1 MPFRV
6 RPAKPFTGEFRAIAR
21 RQLSHAIAFLEEQPG
36 GPHEA
41 IHDARKK
48 FKRLRAL
55 YRLVQPDAK
64 EFRRRENARIR
75 DMGRTLS
82 TVRDATALVETLN
95 YLAGEAASP
104 EELKALA
111 FASKVLIERR
121 DRIAAEE
128 TDLPAKIAAAVA
140 ECREAS
146 AALDELSLDDSP
158 KKTAKRLAKAWSKQ
172 RLRALEALEACEE
185 NADAEAFHALRK
197 SGQTYWMHLSL
208 LNDVWPSAMA
218 AKKREA
224 KHLVDILG
232 HEHDLSV
239 LTELVNESPELFGDS
254 DTLALLIGAIITR
267 QQALRREALDR
278 AEEVFADHAAEESA
292 LIAALWERAASGPKA
307 REKAKRKNSGNGQLA
322 HQLRGQ

>member
-6 RPAKPFTGEFRAIAR
+6 RPAKPFTEEFRAIAR
-21 RQLSHAIAFLEEQPG
+21 RQLSHATAFLQEQPE

-41 IHDARKK
+41 IHNARKK

-55 YRLVQPDAK
+55 YRLIQPDAK

-75 DMGRTLS
+75 DMAGTLS

-95 YLAGEAASP
+95 YLAGEASSP

-111 FASKVLIERR
+111 FASKVLTERR

-146 AALDELSLDDSP
+146 AALDELSLEDSP
-158 KKTAKRLAKAWSKQ
+158 KKTAKRLAKAWRKQ
-172 RLRALEALEACEE
+172 RLRAHEALEACEE

-197 SGQTYWMHLSL
+197 SGQTYWIHLSL
-208 LNDVWPSAMA
+208 LNEVWPSAMA
-218 AKKREA
+218 AKQREA
-224 KHLVDILG
+224 KQLVDILG

-267 QQALRREALDR
+267 QQALRREALER
-278 AEEVFADHAAEESA
+278 AEEVFADSAADESA
-292 LIAALWERAASGPKA
+292 LIAALWEKAATAPRRE

-322 HQLRGQ
+322 HQLRG